1 LEGISLKTWIGLSS
15 LPLILFACVTVN
27 KSILDRSFMA
37 APVPTE
43 DVYVY
48 LPGDE
53 VPPHTRVAIL
63 NAEGDVDMTNEGE
76 IIEKLREEAGKL
88 GANAVIMGEIA
99 DPSTAA
105 IVAKAFLDTEAN
117 RTAQAIAV
125 FVPSLKKG

>member
-1 LEGISLKTWIGLSS
+1 LKTWIGLSTLS
-15 LPLILFACVTVN
+15 LIVLGCVTVN

-43 DVYVY
+43 DVHVY

-53 VPPHTRVAIL
+53 VPTHTRIAIL
-63 NAEGDVDMTNEGE
+63 NAEGDVDMTTEGE
-76 IIEKLREEAGKL
+76 MIDKLREEAGKL
-88 GANAVIMGEIA
+88 GANAVIMEEIE

-105 IVAKAFLDTEAN
+105 IVANALLETGAN
-117 RTAQAIAV
+117 RTVQAIAV